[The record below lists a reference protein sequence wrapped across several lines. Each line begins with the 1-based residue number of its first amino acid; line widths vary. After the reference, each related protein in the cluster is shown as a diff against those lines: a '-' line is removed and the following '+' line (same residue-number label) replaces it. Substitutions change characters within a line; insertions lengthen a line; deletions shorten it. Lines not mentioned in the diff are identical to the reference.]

1 MESIVSRKPKLN
13 RAFSVSPKLAAISIP
28 FRIRTA
34 HNLCSRDF
42 VTNIG
47 FAISREKIIGR
58 LKHRTLTYLEE
69 LPKILSNS
77 VLELTSSRA
86 MFFEFLPCT
95 RVTTSSNNRKFMRS
109 RRAVLFLITTGSDW
123 ERTSDKTRS
132 CEVA

>member
-1 MESIVSRKPKLN
+1 MELIVSRKPKLN

-47 FAISREKIIGR
+47 FAIQSIGR
-58 LKHRTLTYLEE
+58 LKHRTLTHLEE
-69 LPKILSNS
+69 LPKILPNS

-132 CEVA
+132 REVA

>member
-1 MESIVSRKPKLN
+1 MSRKPKLN
-13 RAFSVSPKLAAISIP
+13 RAFYVSPKLAAISIP

-47 FAISREKIIGR
+47 FAIQSIGR
-58 LKHRTLTYLEE
+58 LKHRTLTHLEE

-132 CEVA
+132 REVA

>member
-1 MESIVSRKPKLN
+1 MSRKPKLN

-34 HNLCSRDF
+34 HNLCSRDL

-47 FAISREKIIGR
+47 FAIQSIGR
-58 LKHRTLTYLEE
+58 LKHRKLTHLEE

-86 MFFEFLPCT
+86 MFFEFLPYT

>member
-1 MESIVSRKPKLN
+1 MHI
-13 RAFSVSPKLAAISIP
+13 
-28 FRIRTA
+28 
-34 HNLCSRDF
+34 CSRDF

-58 LKHRTLTYLEE
+58 LKHRTLTHLEE

-77 VLELTSSRA
+77 VLELTSSSA

-123 ERTSDKTRS
+123 ERTSDETRS
-132 CEVA
+132 REVA

>member
-1 MESIVSRKPKLN
+1 MSRKPKLN

-47 FAISREKIIGR
+47 FAIQSIGR
-58 LKHRTLTYLEE
+58 LKHRTLTHLEE

-86 MFFEFLPCT
+86 MFSEFLPCT

-109 RRAVLFLITTGSDW
+109 RRAVLF
-123 ERTSDKTRS
+123 
-132 CEVA
+132 